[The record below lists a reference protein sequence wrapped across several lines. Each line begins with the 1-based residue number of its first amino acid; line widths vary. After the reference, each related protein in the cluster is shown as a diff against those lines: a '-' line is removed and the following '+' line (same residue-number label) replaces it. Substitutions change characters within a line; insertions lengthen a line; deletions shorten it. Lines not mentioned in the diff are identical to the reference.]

1 MIITIGVILAAIF
14 GILSLIC
21 AEKKNWDWLFWTGLI
36 PAIVG
41 AIFSIICIIVCIIVH
56 IPTHTV
62 KTLNV
67 LQHKRAGL
75 IMRYEAC
82 NQSDDLVIISEI
94 EDFNAEIENSKYDLN
109 GPWTNWFISPAYGEI
124 ETIDIRE
131 LDRKPIEIE
140 IEENN

>member
-1 MIITIGVILAAIF
+1 MLIIISVILTTIL
-14 GILSLIC
+14 GILSIC
-21 AEKKNWDWLFWTGLI
+21 ANKKDWEWLFWTGLI
-36 PAIVG
+36 TTSVG
-41 AIFSIICIIVCIIVH
+41 VVVSLICGSACVIEH
-56 IPTHTV
+56 IPAHTI
-62 KTLNV
+62 KTLNS

-109 GPWTNWFISPAYGEI
+109 NPWVNWFISPAYGEI
-124 ETIDIRE
+124 ETIDMSE

>member
-1 MIITIGVILAAIF
+1 MIITISVILVTIL
-14 GILSLIC
+14 GILSIIC
-21 AEKKNWDWLFWTGLI
+21 ADKKDWEWLFWIGVITTIAGTVISLVCVLACVGEHI
-36 PAIVG
+36 PA
-41 AIFSIICIIVCIIVH
+41 
-56 IPTHTV
+56 HTI
-62 KTLNV
+62 KTLNN

-109 GPWTNWFISPAYGEI
+109 SPWFNWFISPAYGEI
-124 ETIDIRE
+124 ETIDISE
-131 LDRKPIEIE
+131 LDRKPIEIK